1 MHKKNNKT
9 KDIFNNNSM
18 HLFTMLCGYFLIL
31 LVLYSIFQ
39 ILKIVN
45 LNLINTISIITPI
58 VIYLFVCK
66 NKSIR
71 IKTIIVSIFLF
82 LIIILPFLYS
92 KTYDLTDDGNSYHK
106 QSIAY
111 IKNGWNPLYE
121 TVEEY
126 QKKNNKVVPVNKIYF
141 VDIWMEHYPKASWI
155 IAGTMYSFTGNI
167 ESGKCIVLIIC
178 IMLMII
184 TYNCLSKI
192 LDKKWSY
199 LLSLLILINPI
210 TIVQLF
216 TYYIDGVLGMLF
228 IIEILLLMNLSKEN
242 NIIKGICLT
251 SIAAI
256 MVNIKFTG
264 LLYSGLIAAIYY
276 FYILIKE
283 RNIKTFKRITIPFII
298 VYVTAIF
305 IVGANTYLKNTIDH
319 KVPLYPLMGKDKV
332 DIISKMQPKSFKNKN
347 SLEKFTISLFSKSE
361 NVTYDYE
368 PTLKFPLRVY
378 KDELKI
384 TVLPDARIGGFGPLF
399 SAIFIISIITILIA
413 LIKIYKEK
421 DKLIIFLFPI
431 ISIIISS
438 ILVGESWWARY
449 VPQLYYL
456 PIIAIILVLYIFKNK
471 KIIPSLITILLIL
484 NSLFFIYGTYNSLRN
499 SYIIDKQINKV
510 KNSIIVK
517 TKEKYTYGLY
527 YIFDDHNINYEIDD
541 SIKEEDSY
549 YIYDGRIMIKK

>member
-1 MHKKNNKT
+1 MHKKNNKTNNKT

-39 ILKIVN
+39 IIKLVN

-71 IKTIIVSIFLF
+71 IKTIIVLLFLF
-82 LIIILPFLYS
+82 LVLILPFLYS

-111 IKNGWNPLYE
+111 IKNGWNPMYE
-121 TVEEY
+121 KVEDY

-155 IAGTMYSFTGNI
+155 IAGTMYSLTGNI
-167 ESGKCIVLIIC
+167 ESGKCIVVIIS

-184 TYNCLSKI
+184 TFNCLSKI
-192 LDKKWSY
+192 LDKKYSY
-199 LLSLLILINPI
+199 LLSLLVLINPI

-216 TYYIDGVLGMLF
+216 TYYIDGILGMLF
-228 IIEILLLMNLSKEN
+228 LIEILLLMNMSKEKSL
-242 NIIKGICLT
+242 IKWMCLT
-251 SIAAI
+251 SIATI

-276 FYILIKE
+276 FYILFKE
-283 RNIKTFKRITIPFII
+283 RNMKAFKRITIPFII

-319 KVPLYPLMGKDKV
+319 KMPLYPLMGKDKV
-332 DIISKMQPKSFKNKN
+332 DIITKMQPKSFKNKN
-347 SLEKFTISLFSKSE
+347 SIEKFTISLFSKTE
-361 NVTYDYE
+361 NVTYDFE
-368 PTLKFPLRVY
+368 PTLKLPLRVY
-378 KDELKI
+378 KDELDA
-384 TVLPDARIGGFGPLF
+384 TLLPDARIGGFGPLF
-399 SAIFIISIITILIA
+399 SAIFITSLITILIS
-413 LIKIYKEK
+413 LLKIRKEK

-456 PIIAIILVLYIFKNK
+456 PIIAIVLVLYIFKNK
-471 KIIPSLITILLIL
+471 IIPSLLTILLVL
-484 NSLFFIYGTYNSLRN
+484 NSLFFLYGTYNSLRS
-499 SYIIDKQINKV
+499 SYIIEKEIN
-510 KNSIIVK
+510 
-517 TKEKYTYGLY
+517 
-527 YIFDDHNINYEIDD
+527 NINNINNNLMKINNKYF
-541 SIKEEDSY
+541 SKLK
-549 YIYDGRIMIKK
+549 YIYILFVLEENHRIKL